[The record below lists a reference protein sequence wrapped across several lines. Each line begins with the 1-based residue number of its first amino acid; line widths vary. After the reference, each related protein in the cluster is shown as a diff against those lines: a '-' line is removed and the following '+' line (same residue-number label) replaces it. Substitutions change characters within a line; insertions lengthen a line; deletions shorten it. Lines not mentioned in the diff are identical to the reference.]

1 MSDTDRDVVLNAGTG
16 GANIASEY
24 SKYGGVTAH
33 FQMVKPVHGASG
45 TINAVSDAAPW
56 PSVLRGGGSNNKLTT
71 SLLAGSNDT
80 FDVNIRGQSGAN
92 NIATNITKFAGI
104 EIGTAHGLPI
114 ANVGSTAGIFLAVA
128 GNTLGGPI
136 TVTGGTGG
144 FNIRSLT
151 GGTAGYTYDNTAHLD
166 FVVVQGVTG
175 AYPVGITF
183 GSVGDALLVK
193 FPANEGLSA
202 GIPGGS
208 SAAPHSVAV
217 QGMINA
223 FPVGVTA
230 GSSAD
235 TGLFIR
241 GLTHSVDSVVVHGYD
256 GAVEVGVTAGAGGFN
271 IRGLTGARDVVG
283 IVGWGA
289 GGTVSPGTTLDIRNL
304 VSTRDTVGVTGSGLY
319 GTIATM
325 IVGRTGEN
333 VGVSGDALKVSLVDA
348 TINATVNVGADIE
361 VTNDAGNPLYVQ
373 GTTAAGGRTRHW
385 IGTTGDIGIT
395 VSASNLDIRNLESQI
410 DSVRIIGTTGSY
422 SVGITAGSQ
431 FGGQPGLNVRRLDGG
446 TAGFTGSLNDGTPD
460 TGYINIDT
468 VAIQGICGGLAVGI
482 TAGGVVANG
491 LTIRPL
497 TTTSDAITVH
507 GSTGSYDLG
516 VTAGSQISGNDG
528 LNVRRLYGG
537 TYGYTGDQ
545 GTTGYSRIDTVA
557 VQGICGGYPVGI
569 TTGSNQLSVVSTSTN
584 PVIVKGVSGP
594 YGALPVQLFSAGGTA
609 FGMSSDGESLRVSIA
624 DANIQATVTIDTSVE
639 IRNDTG
645 NPIPIS
651 GGNTAAVRIEGSTG
665 SSVVPISIVG
675 ATTWG
680 PPIRIAGV
688 TTGTPVWVSNQLDE
702 TFDITDI
709 TGTVTLPTGAAKDAT
724 LSDTMATLGSTLGI
738 LGVTLDMILDKL
750 PGGAINVDP
759 LNALYIL
766 PSSKQVDNIDSDTNA
781 IMGSASTAAT
791 NTGTIAGAVD
801 SAKMKV
807 KIAVGDIA
815 VPTSFVTGSKDV
827 NASSVQIT
835 TTPTTLSN
843 GINIKGHPRNEDHIW
858 VTQDDN
864 ANNGYP
870 LGAGEE
876 LFLDI
881 SNLNKVYV
889 YADQTGLTA
898 CYIYR

>member
-71 SLLAGSNDT
+71 TLLTGSNDT
-80 FDVNIRGQSGAN
+80 FDVNLRGQSGAN
-92 NIATNITKFAGI
+92 NIATNMTQFAGL

-114 ANVGSTAGIFLAVA
+114 TNVGSTGSTFLAVS
-128 GNTLGGPI
+128 GNTYGGPI
-136 TVTGGTGG
+136 TITGGTGG
-144 FNIRSLT
+144 LNIRGLT
-151 GGTAGYTYDNTAHLD
+151 FATDSVRVHGT
-166 FVVVQGVTG
+166 TG
-175 AYPVGITF
+175 ATPVGVSLGGPIF
-183 GSVGDALLVK
+183 VQYVAGK
-193 FPANEGLSA
+193 GLSA
-202 GIPGGS
+202 GAPGATS
-208 SAAPHSVAV
+208 EYPSSVAI
-217 QGMINA
+217 QGISGA
-223 FPVGVTA
+223 FLVGITA

-241 GLTHSVDSVVVHGYD
+241 GLTHSVDSVAIHGYD
-256 GAVEVGVTAGAGGFN
+256 GAVAVGVTAGAGGFN
-271 IRGLTGARDVVG
+271 IRGLTHDTDGVQVYS
-283 IVGWGA
+283 I
-289 GGTVSPGTTLDIRNL
+289 PGSTLDIRNL
-304 VSTRDTVGVTGSGLY
+304 VPTRDVVGVTGSGLY
-319 GTIATM
+319 GTIGTM

-348 TINATVNVGADIE
+348 TINATINVGTDIE
-361 VTNDAGNPLYVQ
+361 VKNDVGNPLFVS
-373 GTTAAGGRTRHW
+373 
-385 IGTTGDIGIT
+385 GTTGAFGDTRVWVGTTGNIGIT
-395 VSASNLDIRNLESQI
+395 VAASNFDIRNLESQL
-410 DSVRIIGTTGSY
+410 DSVRIVGTTGSY
-422 SVGITAGSQ
+422 NIGITAGSQ

-446 TAGFTGSLNDGTPD
+446 TAGFTGSLNDGTPN

-497 TTTSDAITVH
+497 TTTSDAIRVH
-507 GSTGSYDLG
+507 GSTGSYDIG
-516 VTAGSQISGNDG
+516 ITAGSQFYGQPG

-537 TYGYTGDQ
+537 TAGFTGSLND
-545 GTTGYSRIDTVA
+545 GTPDTGYINIDTVA
-557 VQGICGGYPVGI
+557 VQGICGAYPVGV
-569 TTGSNQLSVVSTSTN
+569 TTGSNPLMVTSSLAYPIT
-584 PVIVKGVSGP
+584 VTGGGSG
-594 YGALPVQLFSAGGTA
+594 GSMNVNLFSGVGTPLGNSGDA
-609 FGMSSDGESLRVSIA
+609 LKVSIA
-624 DANIQATVTIDTSVE
+624 DAVINATVTVASAVE
-639 IRNDTG
+639 INNDDG
-645 NPIPIS
+645 NPIPIA

-665 SSVVPISIVG
+665 SNVVPISIVG

-680 PPIRIAGV
+680 PPLRIAGV
-688 TTGTPVWVSNQLDE
+688 THGTVVGISGDVNVR
-702 TFDITDI
+702 DI
-709 TGTVTLPTGAAKDAT
+709 TGTVSLPTGAATNAT
-724 LSDTMATLGSTLGI
+724 LSELANTIGSTLGL
-738 LGVTLDMILDKL
+738 LGVTLDIILEKL
-750 PGGAINVDP
+750 PGGAAQQDSTQAQYMLPNNQQLID
-759 LNALYIL
+759 LN
-766 PSSKQVDNIDSDTNA
+766 SDTNA
-781 IMGSASTAAT
+781 IMGSASTAAS

-835 TTPTTLSN
+835 TNPTTLNN

-858 VTQDDN
+858 VTQDDT

-881 SNLNKVYV
+881 NDLNKVYV

>member
-71 SLLAGSNDT
+71 TLLTGSNDT
-80 FDVNIRGQSGAN
+80 FDVNLRGQSGAN
-92 NIATNITKFAGI
+92 NIATNMTQFAGL

-114 ANVGSTAGIFLAVA
+114 TNVGNTGGLFLAVA
-128 GNTLGGPI
+128 GDAVGGPVI
-136 TVTGGTGG
+136 VTGGTGG
-144 FNIRSLT
+144 LNIRGLT
-151 GGTAGYTYDNTAHLD
+151 FATDSVRVHGT
-166 FVVVQGVTG
+166 TG
-175 AYPVGITF
+175 ATPVGVSLGGPIF
-183 GSVGDALLVK
+183 VQYVAGK
-193 FPANEGLSA
+193 GLSA
-202 GIPGGS
+202 GAPGATS
-208 SAAPHSVAV
+208 EYPASIAI
-217 QGMINA
+217 QGISGGYL
-223 FPVGVTA
+223 VGITA

-241 GLTHSVDSVVVHGYD
+241 GLTHSVDSMVVHGYD
-256 GAVEVGVTAGAGGFN
+256 GAVAVGVTAGAGGFN
-271 IRGLTGARDVVG
+271 IRGLTGTRDVVG

-289 GGTVSPGTTLDIRNL
+289 GGTASPGTTLDIRNL

-348 TINATVNVGADIE
+348 TVNATINVGTDIE
-361 VTNDAGNPLYVQ
+361 VSNDAGNPLFIS
-373 GTTAAGGRTRHW
+373 GTTGAFGDARLW
-385 IGTTGDIGIT
+385 IGTTGNIGIT
-395 VSASNLDIRNLESQI
+395 VAASNFDIRNLTEQQ
-410 DSVRIIGTTGSY
+410 DSIRIVGTTGSY

-431 FGGQPGLNVRRLDGG
+431 ETGHPGLNVRRLDGG

-468 VAIQGICGGLAVGI
+468 VAIQGMSGGYHVTVGA
-482 TAGGVVANG
+482 TSGGFG
-491 LTIRPL
+491 IRNL
-497 TTTSDAITVH
+497 SSSQDSVRIIGT
-507 GSTGSYDLG
+507 TGSYDLG
-516 VTAGSQISGNDG
+516 VTSGNQHMGDVG
-528 LNVRRLYGG
+528 FNVRRLFGG
-537 TYGYTGDQ
+537 TAGFSGGMTLGDNN
-545 GTTGYSRIDTVA
+545 GGIDSVA
-557 VQGICGGYPVGI
+557 IQGICGGYAVGI
-569 TTGSNQLSVVSTSTN
+569 TTGSNQLSVVSTATN
-584 PVIVKGVSGP
+584 PVIIKGVSGP

-624 DANIQATVTIDTSVE
+624 DAQINANVTVSSQVE
-639 IRNDTG
+639 IANDDG

-665 SSVVPISIVG
+665 SNVVPISIVG

-724 LSDTMATLGSTLGI
+724 LSDTMATLGSTLGL

-759 LNALYIL
+759 LNTLYIL

-781 IMGSASTAAT
+781 IMGYSNTTAS
-791 NTGTIAGAVD
+791 NTGTVAGAVD

-815 VPTSFVTGSKDV
+815 VPTSFTTGSKDV

-835 TTPTTLSN
+835 TNPTTLNN

-858 VTQDDN
+858 VTQDDT

-881 SNLNKVYV
+881 NDLNKVYV

>member
-71 SLLAGSNDT
+71 TLLTGSNDT
-80 FDVNIRGQSGAN
+80 FDVNLRGQSGAN
-92 NIATNITKFAGI
+92 NIATNMTQFAGL

-114 ANVGSTAGIFLAVA
+114 TNVGSTGSTFLAVS
-128 GNTLGGPI
+128 GNTYGGPI
-136 TVTGGTGG
+136 TITGGTGG
-144 FNIRSLT
+144 LNIRGLT
-151 GGTAGYTYDNTAHLD
+151 FATDSVRVHGT
-166 FVVVQGVTG
+166 TG
-175 AYPVGITF
+175 ATPVGVSLGGPIF
-183 GSVGDALLVK
+183 VQYVAGK
-193 FPANEGLSA
+193 GLSA
-202 GIPGGS
+202 GAPGATS
-208 SAAPHSVAV
+208 EYPSSVAI
-217 QGMINA
+217 QGISGA
-223 FPVGVTA
+223 FLVGITA

-241 GLTHSVDSVVVHGYD
+241 GLTHSVDSVAIHGYD
-256 GAVEVGVTAGAGGFN
+256 GAVAVGVTAGAGGFN
-271 IRGLTGARDVVG
+271 IRGLTHDTDGVQVYS
-283 IVGWGA
+283 I
-289 GGTVSPGTTLDIRNL
+289 PGSTLDIRNL
-304 VSTRDTVGVTGSGLY
+304 VPTRDVVGVTGSGLY
-319 GTIATM
+319 GTIGTM

-348 TINATVNVGADIE
+348 TINATINVGTDIE
-361 VTNDAGNPLYVQ
+361 VKNDVGNPLFVS
-373 GTTAAGGRTRHW
+373 
-385 IGTTGDIGIT
+385 GTTGAFGDTRVWVGTTGNIGIT
-395 VSASNLDIRNLESQI
+395 VAASNFDIRNLESQL
-410 DSVRIIGTTGSY
+410 DSVRIVGTTGSY
-422 SVGITAGSQ
+422 NIGITAGSQ

-468 VAIQGICGGLAVGI
+468 VA
-482 TAGGVVANG
+482 
-491 LTIRPL
+491 
-497 TTTSDAITVH
+497 
-507 GSTGSYDLG
+507 
-516 VTAGSQISGNDG
+516 
-528 LNVRRLYGG
+528 
-537 TYGYTGDQ
+537 
-545 GTTGYSRIDTVA
+545 
-557 VQGICGGYPVGI
+557 VQGICGAYPVGV
-569 TTGSNQLSVVSTSTN
+569 TTGSNPLMVTSSLAYPIT
-584 PVIVKGVSGP
+584 VTGGGSG
-594 YGALPVQLFSAGGTA
+594 GSMNVNLFSGVGTPLGNSGDA
-609 FGMSSDGESLRVSIA
+609 LKVSIA
-624 DANIQATVTIDTSVE
+624 DAVINATVTVASAVE
-639 IRNDTG
+639 INNDDG
-645 NPIPIS
+645 NPIPIA

-665 SSVVPISIVG
+665 SNVVPISIVG

-680 PPIRIAGV
+680 PPLRIAGV
-688 TTGTPVWVSNQLDE
+688 THGTVVGISGDVNVR
-702 TFDITDI
+702 DI
-709 TGTVTLPTGAAKDAT
+709 TGTVSLPTGAATNAT
-724 LSDTMATLGSTLGI
+724 LSELANTIGSTLGL
-738 LGVTLDMILDKL
+738 LGVTLDIILEKL
-750 PGGAINVDP
+750 PGGAAQQDSTQAQYMLPNNQQLID
-759 LNALYIL
+759 LN
-766 PSSKQVDNIDSDTNA
+766 SDTNA
-781 IMGSASTAAT
+781 IMGSASTAAS

-835 TTPTTLSN
+835 TNPTTLNN

-858 VTQDDN
+858 VTQDDT

-881 SNLNKVYV
+881 NDLNKVYV